1 MVVKQMVVHSLVMLA
16 VAGVCARGVGSV
28 SVGASEIGT
37 GQSGHK
43 ARHLTFI
50 NQTLVVVANCLVLG
64 QANLVLHFFRLVP
77 N

>member
-16 VAGVCARGVGSV
+16 VASVCARGVGSV
-28 SVGASEIGT
+28 GVGASEIGA

-50 NQTLVVVANCLVLG
+50 NQTLVVLANSLVLG
-64 QANLVLHFFRLVP
+64 QANLNLHFFRLVP